1 MTREN
6 DGAVGGQRAGGL
18 FLLQMAGQSGMGK
31 STIAGHLATQT
42 GAAVLDLDIM
52 KSTALDVG
60 LEWDVAGR
68 LAYELSWSLADS
80 LLANGTSVILDSPCR
95 FERIIEETNRIA
107 QRRAAAY
114 CFIECVMP
122 DTDELRQ
129 RLRSR
134 PRLRSQMVDVGVSS
148 SDAPAQR
155 TIAAQVR
162 ADGAAVLDT
171 KYPASPWLQLDTRQE
186 SRRCFELA
194 LSYLRERR
202 AVGVLADE

>member
-1 MTREN
+1 
-6 DGAVGGQRAGGL
+6 
-18 FLLQMAGQSGMGK
+18 MAGQSGMGK
-31 STIAGHLATQT
+31 STIAGHLASHT
-42 GAAVLDLDIM
+42 GAAILDLDIM

-68 LAYELSWSLADS
+68 LAFELSWSLADS

-122 DTDELRQ
+122 DTDELRR

-155 TIAAQVR
+155 TVAAQVR
-162 ADGAAVLDT
+162 AGGVAVLDT
-171 KYPASPWLQLDTRQE
+171 KYPVSPWLQLDTRQDP
-186 SRRCFELA
+186 RRCFDLA
-194 LSYLRERR
+194 LDYLRERR
-202 AVGVLADE
+202 AVGVLTDE